1 MTKKVNVFNLGKQPR
16 DMNDQTFEVNSIKNL
31 TSEHEESIEI
41 ETESEFNLESEHFN
55 LDQIINSAVDWAS
68 SPSIPNPKTEISIL
82 PSNESTPFLE
92 LKALSEHLKY
102 AYLSGREILP
112 VIIASHLTEK

>member
-1 MTKKVNVFNLGKQPR
+1 MGLTFGYIAKEVNVFNIRKQPR
-16 DMNDQTFEVNSIKNL
+16 DMNDQTFEVNSTKNF

-68 SPSIPNPKTEISIL
+68 SPSVPHRKTKISNL
-82 PSNESTPFLE
+82 PFNESTPFLE

-102 AYLSGREILP
+102 TYLSGKKYCL
-112 VIIASHLTEK
+112 SS